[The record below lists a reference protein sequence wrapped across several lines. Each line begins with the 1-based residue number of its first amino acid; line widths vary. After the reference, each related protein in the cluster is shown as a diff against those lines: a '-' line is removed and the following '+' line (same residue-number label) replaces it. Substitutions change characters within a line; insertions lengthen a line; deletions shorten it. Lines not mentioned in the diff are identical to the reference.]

1 MTSFLIESIRLE
13 RGTRQRS
20 EITQKSIDEMAD
32 SFTRLGQLQNIV
44 LRRDGTLV
52 IGETRYT
59 AAKQL
64 GWTHIEVTFTDEMD
78 ERILHSMELEENIKR
93 TDLPW
98 QDQVR
103 AIKRYHELQKDLNET
118 WTHEETAQALG
129 LSENT
134 VQQYI
139 GIAKAV
145 ESGNE
150 RVINAPK
157 LSTARGIVSRE
168 NERARSDEAALLP
181 EMEDEVEKILNVD
194 FRDWVKTYS
203 GTPFNLIHCD
213 FPYGIGA
220 DKFNQG
226 AAASFGGYED
236 SRETYWSLVDALI
249 ENRQRLMGESAHI
262 FFWFSMAL
270 YSETLTRLKEHFWV
284 DPYPFIWYKDDNKG
298 TLPWPDKSGRRVYEV
313 AFLCS
318 HGDRKIISPISNVG
332 AYPRGEVDHMSE
344 KSEPMLKNFFR
355 MFIDKNT
362 RLLDP
367 TCGSGSALRAAESL
381 GAGSVL
387 GLEINSEFA
396 TNARRAL
403 RK

>member
-20 EITQKSIDEMAD
+20 EITQDAVDEMAD
-32 SFTRLGQLQNIV
+32 SFARLGQLQNIV

-59 AAKQL
+59 AARQL

-78 ERILHSMELEENIKR
+78 ERVLHSMELEENIKR

-98 QDQVR
+98 QDQVK
-103 AIKRYHELQKDLNET
+103 AVKRYHELQKDLQGD
-118 WTHEETAQALG
+118 WSHEATAQALG
-129 LSENT
+129 ISAVT
-134 VQQYI
+134 VQKYI
-139 GIAKAV
+139 GVAKAI
-145 ESGNE
+145 EDGNE
-150 RVINAPK
+150 RVINAPR
-157 LSTARGIVSRE
+157 LSTAKGIVIRE

-181 EMEDEVEKILNVD
+181 EMEDEADKILNVD
-194 FRDWVKTYS
+194 FREWVKTYS
-203 GTPFNLIHCD
+203 GSPFNLIHCD

-226 AAASFGGYED
+226 AASTFGGYED
-236 SRETYWSLVDALI
+236 SRETYWSLVDALL
-249 ENRQRLMGESAHI
+249 ENRQKLLGDSGHV

-270 YSETLTRLKEHFWV
+270 YSETLARLKEFFWV
-284 DPYPFIWYKDDNKG
+284 DPYPFIWYKSDNKG
-298 TLPWPDKSGRRVYEV
+298 TLPWPDKSGRRLYEV

-318 HGDRKIISPISNVG
+318 YGDRKIITPVGNVG
-332 AYPRGEVDHMSE
+332 AYPKGDTDHMSE
-344 KSEPMLKNFFR
+344 KSEAMLANFFR
-355 MFIDKNT
+355 MFCDKNT

-381 GAGSVL
+381 GVSSVL
-387 GLEINSEFA
+387 GLEVNSEFA